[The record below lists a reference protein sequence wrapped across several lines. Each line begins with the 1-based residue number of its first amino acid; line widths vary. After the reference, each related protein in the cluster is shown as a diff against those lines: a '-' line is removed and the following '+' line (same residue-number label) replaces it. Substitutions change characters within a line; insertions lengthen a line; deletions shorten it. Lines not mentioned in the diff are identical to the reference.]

1 MYASI
6 PEFVQKLLTLSAKAS
21 TDPINSDAVTK
32 LVNGFVKS
40 VCREKNEQE
49 KQKKEEKKE
58 AKKAKNEAKKTG
70 KVKEK
75 SEMEKPLN
83 AYMRYCI
90 AKRPSIVDVPENR
103 GKPPKEITAILANE
117 WRKERDQ
124 GSEFFNELQQ
134 QADDASAKYK
144 KAKAKEKERER
155 EREREKEKAESI
167 EEKHPFDGKVST
179 PKKMKKE
186 EKVPDAPKK
195 EKKEKAKKDRDV
207 DAKKELDFGQ

>member
-6 PEFVQKLLTLSAKAS
+6 PEFVEKLLTLTAKAS

-75 SEMEKPLN
+75 SEMDKPLN
-83 AYMRYCI
+83 AYIRYCM
-90 AKRPSIVDVPENR
+90 AKRPSIVGVPENKN
-103 GKPPKEITAILANE
+103 KPPKEITAILAKE

-124 GSEFFNELQQ
+124 GSDFFNELQQ

-144 KAKAKEKERER
+144 K
-155 EREREKEKAESI
+155 EKEKATAKTESI
-167 EEKHPFDGKVST
+167 EEKHPFDEKVST

-186 EKVPDAPKK
+186 EKEKAPDAPKK
-195 EKKEKAKKDRDV
+195 EKKEKKEKVKKEKVKKDRDG

>member
-6 PEFVQKLLTLSAKAS
+6 PEFVQKLFTLTAKAS

-49 KQKKEEKKE
+49 KQKKKEKKE
-58 AKKAKNEAKKTG
+58 AKKAKKEAKKAG
-70 KVKEK
+70 KVKK
-75 SEMEKPLN
+75 SETDKPLN
-83 AYMRYCI
+83 AYMLYCI
-90 AKRPSIVDVPENR
+90 AKRQSIVGVPENR
-103 GKPPKEITAILANE
+103 GKPPKEITAILAKE

-144 KAKAKEKERER
+144 KAKEKEKE
-155 EREREKEKAESI
+155 KEKTESI
-167 EEKHPFDGKVST
+167 NEKVST

-186 EKVPDAPKK
+186 EKEKVPDAPKK
-195 EKKEKAKKDRDV
+195 EKKEKAKKK
-207 DAKKELDFGQ
+207 A

>member
-1 MYASI
+1 MSASSD
-6 PEFVQKLLTLSAKAS
+6 FVQKLLTLTANAG
-21 TDPINSDAVTK
+21 TNPINSDIVTK

-40 VCREKNEQE
+40 VCREKKEQE

-58 AKKAKNEAKKTG
+58 AKKTG

-75 SEMEKPLN
+75 SEMDKPLN
-83 AYMRYCI
+83 AYIRYCM
-90 AKRPSIVDVPENR
+90 AKRPSIVGMPENKN
-103 GKPPKEITAILANE
+103 KPPKEITAILAKE

-144 KAKAKEKERER
+144 KEKAKEKA
-155 EREREKEKAESI
+155 KTESI
-167 EEKHPFDGKVST
+167 EEKHPFDEKVST
-179 PKKMKKE
+179 PKKKKKE
-186 EKVPDAPKK
+186 EKEKAPDAPKK
-195 EKKEKAKKDRDV
+195 EKKEKKEKVKKDKDG